1 MHARRLHPGLRHQP
15 VLLDPG
21 NLRGPP
27 HVQGDVCSSPVAVI
41 VLTRNIMSGFRH
53 RGGVGR
59 VPDWGGA
66 LQPQRGHQGE
76 GVLPVGALRPLLT
89 GDHL

>member
-1 MHARRLHPGLRHQP
+1 
-15 VLLDPG
+15 
-21 NLRGPP
+21 
-27 HVQGDVCSSPVAVI
+27 
-41 VLTRNIMSGFRH
+41 MSGFRH

-59 VPDWGGA
+59 VPDRGGA

>member
-1 MHARRLHPGLRHQP
+1 
-15 VLLDPG
+15 
-21 NLRGPP
+21 
-27 HVQGDVCSSPVAVI
+27 
-41 VLTRNIMSGFRH
+41 MSGFRH
-53 RGGVGR
+53 RGGLGR

-89 GDHL
+89 GDHLYSLSWLTTHNISILYVVCGKHAESNGKMIMTLEIHRAIRI